1 MSLQNLTKWI
11 PICSFQPAALAPF
24 DNQIKKPFHSKTFNY
39 SFPMMSNM
47 YSIAVVVETLWIFN
61 SVISFRANT
70 LSIFHLSIKV
80 RKLQS
85 ILPFPSWILKKLF
98 SKSKV
103 GNTEIQLPLFHNHQ
117 TGLMLLN
124 HFSLNKLKP
133 RKFIWGCSATLL
145 WTFMSAIYFYRT
157 FTSFPNWIATLFFN
171 TSLPSKTGH
180 YSYK

>member
-1 MSLQNLTKWI
+1 
-11 PICSFQPAALAPF
+11 
-24 DNQIKKPFHSKTFNY
+24 
-39 SFPMMSNM
+39 MMSNM
-47 YSIAVVVETLWIFN
+47 YSIAVVENLWIFN
-61 SVISFRANT
+61 SVISFGANT
-70 LSIFHLSIKV
+70 FSIFMYQTKYANYLGT
-80 RKLQS
+80 
-85 ILPFPSWILKKLF
+85 LPFSVLDLEEMIFKI
-98 SKSKV
+98 KSQV

-157 FTSFPNWIATLFFN
+157 FTSFPNWIATLLFN